1 MREELGITVR
11 EFHYNKKA
19 YEQRENARRDIQRET
34 QEITTILTQACQ
46 SHFSALYNAYLHLKH
61 LRLVVD
67 IASRFG

>member
-34 QEITTILTQACQ
+34 QEITVI
-46 SHFSALYNAYLHLKH
+46 F
-61 LRLVVD
+61 
-67 IASRFG
+67 